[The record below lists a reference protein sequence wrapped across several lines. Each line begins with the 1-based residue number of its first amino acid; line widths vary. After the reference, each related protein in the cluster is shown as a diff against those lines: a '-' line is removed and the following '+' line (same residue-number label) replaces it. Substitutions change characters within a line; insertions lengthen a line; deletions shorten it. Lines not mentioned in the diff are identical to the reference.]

1 MSRFAG
7 VLKKAS
13 DQLDLP
19 QPTRS
24 RILLEMAGDL
34 EDLYEHHRSAGLDED
49 QAARRAE
56 EAFAASDEAL
66 KHLARIHEAN
76 GGLTDRV
83 ARQAGSWWEK
93 ALLVVWLLAVILVA
107 GAVVTEERFFVIVSP
122 FVWPVAG
129 LALAALVFSLR
140 KLHELFLKKPT
151 DPRRLREGLGVLL
164 FLAAASLLVPL
175 CGFFYHLRWYAFQ
188 TWDKAPEAVFTMYG
202 NWTLAISSL
211 MVISLLTAIL
221 TALVWFLLASLVAR
235 VENREADALLTAA

>member
-7 VLKKAS
+7 VLKRIS
-13 DQLDLP
+13 DGLELP

-34 EDLYEHHRSAGLDED
+34 EDLYQHHRDRGLDEE
-49 QAARRAE
+49 QAVRRAE

-93 ALLVVWLLAVILVA
+93 VLLVFWLLAVLVVA

-122 FVWPVAG
+122 FVWPIAG
-129 LALAALVFSLR
+129 LALTAFVFSLW
-140 KLHELFLKKPT
+140 KLYQLFLKKPL
-151 DPRRLREGLGVLL
+151 DSRRLRSGLSVLL
-164 FLAAASLLVPL
+164 FLAAASLVVAVA
-175 CGFFYHLRWYAFQ
+175 GFFYHLRWYAFQ
-188 TWDKAPEAVFTMYG
+188 TWDGAPEYVFRMFG
-202 NWTLAISSL
+202 NWTLAISSM
-211 MVISLLTAIL
+211 MVIALLTAVF

-235 VENREADALLTAA
+235 AENREAEALLTVA